1 MRWRAALVGYLT
13 VVTGVGLAA
22 SALAQLT
29 PPPPLQSGGLAP
41 PPPGSGPTP
50 PPPQQPN
57 MTQQRLEQSQDQ
69 DSGRGLEFVYFQL
82 DGGLQFASLDAIHKS
97 GTLLPDGSKSS
108 AVAPFFGLAT
118 GMRLLYFTVGP
129 SFRYA
134 HASDWDLWT
143 LNLDFGWHIPL
154 GKLEPYGFIG
164 GGYAKVGHA
173 ADKVLGSDR
182 GVSIAGFDVRLGAGF
197 DYYLSN
203 VFSVGGM
210 VNVDLLRLGRSAVAL
225 RATDNPAAL
234 PLGSDAS
241 SLGLGVTGGAV
252 VGFHF

>member
-1 MRWRAALVGYLT
+1 
-13 VVTGVGLAA
+13 
-22 SALAQLT
+22 
-29 PPPPLQSGGLAP
+29 
-41 PPPGSGPTP
+41 
-50 PPPQQPN
+50 
-57 MTQQRLEQSQDQ
+57 MTQQQLERSQEQ

-82 DGGLQFASLDAIHKS
+82 AGGLQFASLDAIHKS
-97 GTLLPDGSKSS
+97 GALLPDSSKSS
-108 AVAPFFGLAT
+108 ALAPFFGVAS

-134 HASDWDLWT
+134 HTSDWDLWT
-143 LNLDFGWHIPL
+143 LNLDIGWHIPL

-173 ADKVLGSDR
+173 ADNVLGSDR

-203 VFSVGGM
+203 VFSVGAM
-210 VNVDLLRLGRSAVAL
+210 VNVELLSLGRSAVAL
-225 RATDNPAAL
+225 GATDNPAAL
-234 PLGSDAS
+234 RLGSDAS
-241 SLGLGVTGGAV
+241 SLGVGVTGGAV